1 MAKDQMAVNFP
12 VVCLTLYT
20 YGKEDKTGSNQW
32 FWKDQFVFSLSLSLS
47 FFFFCFLPT
56 PDLYIYN
63 YVKALFPP
71 FWLFYFSGRGLI
83 IEPKIMKE
91 AKIYSLYL
99 DPFLKMGY

>member
-1 MAKDQMAVNFP
+1 MVRKIKLEVTNGFGKISSFF
-12 VVCLTLYT
+12 LY
-20 YGKEDKTGSNQW
+20 
-32 FWKDQFVFSLSLSLS
+32 LSLSL